1 MTRPISLD
9 LARLAGLVAAGLLLA
24 DCKPAGGNTASAN
37 AAAAPSAPASAAA
50 PAMAAAPSAPTPA
63 FQVIVTLSPAAA
75 AQIAATGQTITVP
88 AEFYGV
94 PSDEHERMADQGRLD
109 LAPEQDVVL
118 QGAGT
123 ANFTAPQVDQSKL
136 GQVEGGQTDVAIDIS
151 SGNHTTQNNLL
162 NCDTFMDTSLTVAE
176 AQPIQLNCKLIGE
189 P

>member
-1 MTRPISLD
+1 MTRIFALD
-9 LARLAGLVAAGLLLA
+9 LARFAGLLAVGLLLA
-24 DCKPAGGNTASAN
+24 DCKPSAANTTAANTAPAASAP
-37 AAAAPSAPASAAA
+37 AGAAPPALAAAPSAPA
-50 PAMAAAPSAPTPA
+50 PA
-63 FQVIVTLSPAAA
+63 FQVVVTLSPAAA
-75 AQIAATGQTITVP
+75 AQIASAGQTITVP

-123 ANFTAPQVDQSKL
+123 ANFTAPQIDQSKL
-136 GQVEGGQTDVAIDIS
+136 GSVEGGQVDVAIDIS

-162 NCDTFMDTSLTVAE
+162 NCDTFMDTALTVAE
-176 AQPIQLNCKLIGE
+176 AKPIQLNCKLIGE